1 MPSFVP
7 FRLPSGLQLRM
18 ARYGRVGKEAVSMK
32 RTVIALAILMAFSAA
47 AQAAGA
53 FGSPV
58 SVRKDAGPNI
68 QAPSNG
74 GGVVPQQIVVPSA
87 SAPSIVQVPP
97 LVQNVQAQLARI
109 TAQQA
114 TGAEVVTLTWHEHET
129 YPIPIKVGMFTT
141 IAFPKD
147 EPVQQFAVSNP
158 KAVELQVNAQANVAM
173 LMLKQPVTVVAT
185 VVTTKHIY
193 YLNIEPSAGAWYQG
207 VNWAFDTEQG
217 FGASTF
223 GGGLYQ
229 AATPTP
235 SQGVPNAAPDNAL
248 FTGQPNFDYTISG
261 TAPFKPVAVWDNGR
275 FTWVQFAN
283 NIQELPALFAKGPNG
298 LEIVNYTI
306 HNHNTQ
312 ILVNRLMSQF
322 VLKLGKSVITVTA
335 GH

>member
-1 MPSFVP
+1 
-7 FRLPSGLQLRM
+7 
-18 ARYGRVGKEAVSMK
+18 MK
-32 RTVIALAILMAFSAA
+32 RTLISLAILVAFSGG

-58 SVRKDAGPNI
+58 HVGDPTREMATTSPASHEGV
-68 QAPSNG
+68 S
-74 GGVVPQQIVVPSA
+74 VVPQQLVVPAA
-87 SAPSIVQVPP
+87 SAPALVQVPP

-114 TGAEVVTLTWHEHET
+114 TGAQVVTLTWHEHET
-129 YPIPIKVGMFTT
+129 FPVPIKVGMFTT

-173 LMLKQPVTVVAT
+173 LKLTQPVTVVAT

-193 YLNIEPSAGAWYQG
+193 YMNVEPSAGAWYQG
-207 VNWAFDTEQG
+207 VNWAFDAEQG
-217 FGASTF
+217 FGTSTF

-229 AATPTP
+229 AATAT
-235 SQGVPNAAPDNAL
+235 AAPQPETASTGPDNAL
-248 FTGQPNFDYTISG
+248 FTGQPNFDYTIVG
-261 TAPFKPVAVWDNGR
+261 DAPFKPVAVWDNGR

-283 NIQELPALFAKGPNG
+283 NVQELPALFAKGANG

-312 ILVNRLMSQF
+312 MLVNRLMPQF
-322 VLKLGKSVITVTA
+322 ELKLGKSVITVTA

>member
-1 MPSFVP
+1 
-7 FRLPSGLQLRM
+7 
-18 ARYGRVGKEAVSMK
+18 MK
-32 RTVIALAILMAFSAA
+32 RILIAMAVLTAFSSG

-53 FGSPV
+53 FGTPVNVVGGATEKASATASPH
-58 SVRKDAGPNI
+58 A
-68 QAPSNG
+68 APS
-74 GGVVPQQIVVPSA
+74 VVPQQIVVPAA
-87 SAPSIVQVPP
+87 SGPALVQVPP

-114 TGAEVVTLTWHEHET
+114 TGAQVVTLTWHEHET
-129 YPIPIKVGMFTT
+129 FPVPIKVGMFTT

-173 LMLKQPVTVVAT
+173 LKLTQPVTVVAT

-193 YLNIEPSAGAWYQG
+193 YMNVEPSSGAWYQG
-207 VNWAFDTEQG
+207 VNWAFDAAQG
-217 FGASTF
+217 FGTSTF

-229 AATPTP
+229 AATATASPA
-235 SQGVPNAAPDNAL
+235 SGAASIEPDNAL

-261 TAPFKPVAVWDNGR
+261 DAPFKPVAVWDNGR

-283 NIQELPALFAKGPNG
+283 NVQELPALFAKGANG

-312 ILVNRLMSQF
+312 MLVNRLMPQF
-322 VLKLGKSVITVTA
+322 ELKLGKSVITITA
-335 GH
+335 RH